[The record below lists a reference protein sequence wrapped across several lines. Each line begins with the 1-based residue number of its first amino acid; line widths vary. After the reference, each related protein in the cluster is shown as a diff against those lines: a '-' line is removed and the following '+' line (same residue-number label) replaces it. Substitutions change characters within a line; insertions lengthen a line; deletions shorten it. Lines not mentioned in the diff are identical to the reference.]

1 MGGLSHG
8 SLEEFCPCR
17 SVVENIS
24 HNDRGTVRCADLLV
38 QLLSA
43 TLYDIADCGKLIALL
58 CDQFYSAHR
67 SDARKRFASKSE
79 RKDRIQI
86 FNTAD
91 FGSRMA
97 KKSQTDIVGRNAF
110 PVIAHADHLNPAAF
124 DFNGNVGRAG
134 IDRIFRELLYDGCRT
149 LYNFTGGDLIYCVLV

>member
-8 SLEEFCPCR
+8 RLEELCPRR
-17 SVVENIS
+17 SIIENIP
-24 HNDRGTVRCADLLV
+24 HNDRGAVRCSDLLI
-38 QLLSA
+38 QLLPA
-43 TLYDIADCGKLIALL
+43 ALYDIADSGKFIALL
-58 CDQFYSAHR
+58 RDQLNPAHC
-67 SDARKRFASKSE
+67 SDARKRFTSKSE

-97 KKSQTDIVGRNAF
+97 KKSQTDIVGRNTF
-110 PVIAHADHLNPAAF
+110 PVIAHADHFNPAAF

-134 IDRIFRELLYDGCRT
+134 IDRIFRELLYNGCRS
-149 LYNFTGGDLIYCVLV
+149 LYNFTGGNLVYCVLV